1 MTIAYK
7 ISEDGGGDHY
17 DSSEQQ
23 LKGMYPIPGT
33 GQ

>member
-7 ISEDGGGDHY
+7 ISEDGGGLY

-23 LKGMYPIPGT
+23 LEGMYPIPGT